1 MLAACG
7 SQLPSALKII
17 SGSKA
22 LAFPRAL
29 RAHVSTLAAYWQQL
43 TDMEVQVQRYASTA
57 LETSL
62 KHMGVRKPDK
72 VDGFLI

>member
-1 MLAACG
+1 VLAACG

-29 RAHVSTLAAYWQQL
+29 CAHLSTLAAYWQQL
-43 TDMEVQVQRYASTA
+43 TDMEV
-57 LETSL
+57 E
-62 KHMGVRKPDK
+62 KPAPSFQGE
-72 VDGFLI
+72 VNFRGSSCSSPLSPVGAG

>member
-1 MLAACG
+1 MLAAYG

-43 TDMEVQVQRYASTA
+43 TDMEVQEPAPSFQGEVNCRGSSCSS
-57 LETSL
+57 SL
-62 KHMGVRKPDK
+62 SPVGA
-72 VDGFLI
+72 G